1 VTDTNGCSITDSIFV
16 PGTDMILSIT
26 STDVSCNTGSDGTAT
41 VTVIGFYTPP
51 LVYEWNDP
59 LSQDSSTAIGLTAG
73 QYSVIVTDGNGCK
86 AYDTVIVQEPTVVNL
101 ELDSANSLFLVP
113 CFGDS
118 VGVASVSAIGGTG
131 PGTYWFYIDAANPQ
145 NDSTFYGLPAG
156 NYLIFVTDANS
167 CIDSVAV
174 QISEPD
180 EIVFTLSSTDALCF
194 ADSNTMHP
202 LS

>member
-1 VTDTNGCSITDSIFV
+1 
-16 PGTDMILSIT
+16 MILSTT
-26 STDVSCNTGSDGTAT
+26 STDVSCNNGSDGTAT
-41 VTVIGFYTPP
+41 VTVIGFYAPP
-51 LVYEWNDP
+51 LGYQWNTGAT
-59 LSQDSSTAIGLTAG
+59 TANINLLVAG
-73 QYSVIVTDGNGCK
+73 TYTVIVTDANSCM

-118 VGVASVSAIGGTG
+118 VGVASVSATGGTG
-131 PGTYWFYIDAANPQ
+131 PGTYWFYIDAASPQ

-180 EIVFTLSSTDALCF
+180 EIVFTLSSTDALCL
-194 ADSNTMHP
+194 SLQNIMHP